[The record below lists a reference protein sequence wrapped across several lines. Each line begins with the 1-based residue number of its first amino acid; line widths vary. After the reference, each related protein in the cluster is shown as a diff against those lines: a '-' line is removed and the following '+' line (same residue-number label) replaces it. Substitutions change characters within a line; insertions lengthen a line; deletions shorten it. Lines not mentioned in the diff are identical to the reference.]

1 MNNTMNMPIQN
12 NVNKLCI
19 IWLYQKSDQNTSS
32 WNSDNPLNFV
42 KALIDTAWKVSKYGI
57 ISGPYSVR
65 MRENTDQK

>member
-32 WNSDNPLNFV
+32 WNSANPLNFV

-65 MRENTDQK
+65 MWENTDQK